1 MTLSSL
7 NPQVGVELTASVTD
21 LDNVT
26 ADSEEWQWARSE
38 DMTAWTDIED
48 AEEPAYTPV
57 AADAGNYLRA
67 TAEYMDGES
76 TENTKTAEAVSAN
89 PVMMTRTV
97 NTPPAFPETENGNRD
112 VAENTA
118 AGMPVGSPVVAED
131 A

>member
-1 MTLSSL
+1 M
-7 NPQVGVELTASVTD
+7 TD

-26 ADSEEWQWARSE
+26 AASEEWQWARSE

-48 AEEPAYTPV
+48 ADGVPAYTPV

-67 TAEYMDGES
+67 TVEYKDGES

-97 NTPPAFPETENGNRD
+97 NTAPAFPD
-112 VAENTA
+112 
-118 AGMPVGSPVVAED
+118 D
-131 A
+131 